1 MEENRQGDS
10 VSEIRTTHRGIH
22 RGELDTTRNE
32 VASAEVHPSPRQAYG
47 ESDSDGSVA

>member
-1 MEENRQGDS
+1 MEENRHGDS
-10 VSEIRTTHRGIH
+10 VSEIRTTHK
-22 RGELDTTRNE
+22 GELDTPSKS

>member
-10 VSEIRTTHRGIH
+10 VSEIRTTHRG
-22 RGELDTTRNE
+22 ELDTPGNE